1 MEGSSCYRL
10 VTEASDTGQLLDTE
24 GSAEVATGFFLGL
37 PTFRFLAL
45 GGPGLVGLL
54 NTMGKGAVSG
64 RNAETSRDSCLDIKK
79 S

>member
-1 MEGSSCYRL
+1 MEGSCCDRL

-37 PTFRFLAL
+37 PTFHFL

-54 NTMGKGAVSG
+54 NNMGKGAVVG
-64 RNAETSRDSCLDIKK
+64 MQKLRRDSCLDIFLKK
-79 S
+79 W